1 MSTENKENKNK
12 RNKSIEPNFKP
23 KFNFYWLYG
32 ALFVLFIVFQYFN
45 SGNLAQKEISQN
57 KFETILE
64 SNDISKIII
73 VNRKVAQI
81 FIKKEAQSDSEYD
94 AITKSGF
101 FNEHA
106 PMFEYKFGDLQNF
119 EKKLEEAKNTHS
131 LEFDK
136 LNDEQTDLFDSIISY
151 LPFIFLIG
159 LWIFFMRRMSGG
171 GAAGG
176 GGQIFNI
183 GKSKAKLFD
192 QDQKVKVTF
201 KDVAGLQGAKEEVQE
216 IVDFL
221 KTPEKYTNLGGKI
234 PKGALLV
241 GSPGTGKTLLA
252 KAVAG
257 EAVCTILFT
266 FRV

>member
-119 EKKLEEAKNTHS
+119 EKKLEEAKKTDIG

-136 LNDEQTDLFDSIISY
+136 ANEEQTDLFDTIIILPAIY
-151 LPFIFLIG
+151 L
-159 LWIFFMRRMSGG
+159 
-171 GAAGG
+171 
-176 GGQIFNI
+176 FNRT
-183 GKSKAKLFD
+183 L
-192 QDQKVKVTF
+192 
-201 KDVAGLQGAKEEVQE
+201 
-216 IVDFL
+216 DFL
-221 KTPEKYTNLGGKI
+221 YETYVWRWCCRRRRSN
-234 PKGALLV
+234 
-241 GSPGTGKTLLA
+241 
-252 KAVAG
+252 
-257 EAVCTILFT
+257 FQYW
-266 FRV
+266 